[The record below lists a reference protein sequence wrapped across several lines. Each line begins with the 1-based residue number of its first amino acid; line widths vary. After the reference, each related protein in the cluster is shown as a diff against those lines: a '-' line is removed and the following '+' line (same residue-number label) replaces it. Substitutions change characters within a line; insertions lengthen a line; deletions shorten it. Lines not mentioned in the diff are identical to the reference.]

1 MEPFVIG
8 IIGIALLVLL
18 LACGV
23 HIALALGAVGLF
35 GSIFLVGFD
44 ASAWMGTKVVYGIVA
59 NRAFIVLPLFIFMG
73 LMAGAAGMSRALYQ
87 SLALWV
93 GRLRGGLGIATIGS
107 CAGFGVCTG
116 SSLVTAAVF
125 AKVSAPE
132 MRRQGYDK
140 KAAYGIC
147 ASGGAIGM
155 LIPPSILLVIY
166 GIISQLSVGKLLIA
180 GLAPGIILTLTFSM
194 GIVAMSSISPA
205 SYGRAYVTKA
215 TWRERFSSLKS
226 MWSIVVV
233 AAIVIGGLFSGIF
246 NPTEAGA
253 FGALAILIIA
263 MFTTGSERWKTL
275 SSGILESISIT
286 AMIFFILVG
295 AGIFAR
301 FLALSGISTW
311 MLGLV
316 IDAGLSNITFV
327 IAMAAVYLI
336 MGCFLDSISMLS
348 ITLPVIIPVVGAL
361 GIDPIWFAMVTVLAI
376 EVGLITPP
384 VGLNVYA
391 TKGVAESDVSL
402 EDVFRGVLPF
412 FLMMLVSLA
421 IIIAFPWLSTI
432 LPKLMM

>member
-1 MEPFVIG
+1 
-8 IIGIALLVLL
+8 
-18 LACGV
+18 
-23 HIALALGAVGLF
+23 
-35 GSIFLVGFD
+35 
-44 ASAWMGTKVVYGIVA
+44 
-59 NRAFIVLPLFIFMG
+59 
-73 LMAGAAGMSRALYQ
+73 
-87 SLALWV
+87 
-93 GRLRGGLGIATIGS
+93 
-107 CAGFGVCTG
+107 
-116 SSLVTAAVF
+116 
-125 AKVSAPE
+125 
-132 MRRQGYDK
+132 
-140 KAAYGIC
+140 
-147 ASGGAIGM
+147 
-155 LIPPSILLVIY
+155 
-166 GIISQLSVGKLLIA
+166 
-180 GLAPGIILTLTFSM
+180 
-194 GIVAMSSISPA
+194 
-205 SYGRAYVTKA
+205 
-215 TWRERFSSLKS
+215 
-226 MWSIVVV
+226 
-233 AAIVIGGLFSGIF
+233 
-246 NPTEAGA
+246 
-253 FGALAILIIA
+253 
-263 MFTTGSERWKTL
+263 
-275 SSGILESISIT
+275 
-286 AMIFFILVG
+286 MIFFILVG